1 MLSPRAIAV
10 DGVGFGPLVLAVR
23 GLAAIAAASMLGK
36 IVAEAIVLMT
46 MSASSE
52 RVLLTSGATTV
63 KT

>member
-10 DGVGFGPLVLAVR
+10 EGIGTAAVVLAVL
-23 GLAAIAAASMLGK
+23 GFASIAAASMLGK

>member
-10 DGVGFGPLVLAVR
+10 EGIGTAAVVLAVV
-23 GLAAIAAASMLGK
+23 GFASIAAASMLGK